1 MAICSVLLMVM
12 VMMVNETVGRAAP
25 PPPPPPAFPVYD
37 ETFSVDTAEST
48 PGVGVVLRQT
58 IVHDWT
64 LRRSMMKAEG
74 SLVRGVLQQILR
86 CVIDVHNPMHAV
98 CQVSTA
104 QGSRACNVACTFQNV
119 RLLVNCH

>member
-1 MAICSVLLMVM
+1 MAICSALLMVM
-12 VMMVNETVGRAAP
+12 VNEAVGRAARAAP
-25 PPPPPPAFPVYD
+25 PPQLEPPASFPVYD

-86 CVIDVHNPMHAV
+86 CVIDVHNPCSVSIECQLHMCSRVRSMH
-98 CQVSTA
+98 
-104 QGSRACNVACTFQNV
+104 V

>member
-12 VMMVNETVGRAAP
+12 VMMVNKAVAP
-25 PPPPPPAFPVYD
+25 PQPPAFPVYD

-86 CVIDVHNPMHAV
+86 CVTHVT
-98 CQVSTA
+98 CCSSSTA
-104 QGSRACNVACTFQNV
+104 IDLHYPYTHTRAHV
-119 RLLVNCH
+119 RTHMRTHTLTRI